1 MRIFVTNDDGIDSLG
16 LHILA
21 RAMLPFGEVVVGA
34 PDTEYSGASSSFGAL
49 HLIRPELHK
58 SNIEGI
64 DEAWSITGPPALCV
78 MFARLGAFGEP
89 FDLVV
94 SGINP
99 GANVGRSVYHS
110 GTIGACL
117 TARNGGINGVAVSQ
131 AVDEGGYMGQGIEEM
146 LKNQKWDSAAEIAA
160 IAVEEMSTNLPKEAS
175 VLNINVP
182 NLELSEMKGWR
193 ETKVGTDLIRQM
205 TQVDIEPKI
214 GHEGTF
220 HLKLKWGERIPPTS
234 IEDDV
239 GAVANGYVSISWLS
253 RLISQGPPIESSV
266 EGRFNSVFES

>member
-58 SNIEGI
+58 ANIEGI

-146 LKNQKWDSAAEIAA
+146 LRNQKWDSAAEIAA

-214 GHEGTF
+214 GHEETF
-220 HLKLKWGERIPPTS
+220 HLKLKWGERIPPSS

>member
-58 SNIEGI
+58 ANIEGI

-182 NLELSEMKGWR
+182 NLELSEMKGWG

-220 HLKLKWGERIPPTS
+220 HLKLKWGERIPPSS

>member
-58 SNIEGI
+58 ANIEGI

-146 LKNQKWDSAAEIAA
+146 LKNQKWDSAADIAA

-220 HLKLKWGERIPPTS
+220 HLKLKWGERIPPSS

>member
-58 SNIEGI
+58 ANIEGI

-131 AVDEGGYMGQGIEEM
+131 SVDEGGYMGQGIEEM

-220 HLKLKWGERIPPTS
+220 HLKLKWGERIPPSS

>member
-16 LHILA
+16 LHVLA
-21 RAMLPFGEVVVGA
+21 RAMRPFGEVVVGA

-58 SNIEGI
+58 ANIEGI

-78 MFARLGAFGEP
+78 MFARLGAFGDP

-146 LKNQKWDSAAEIAA
+146 LKNQRWHSAADITAL
-160 IAVEEMSTNLPKEAS
+160 AVEELCSSLPLEAS

-182 NLELSEMKGWR
+182 NLEVSEMKGWR
-193 ETKVGTDLIRQM
+193 ETSVGTDLIRQM
-205 TQVDIEPKI
+205 TEVDIEPKI
-214 GHEGTF
+214 GHEDTF

-234 IEDDV
+234 INDDV

-253 RLISQGPPIESSV
+253 RMMSQAPPVESSV
-266 EGRFNSVFES
+266 ESRLDSVFNI

>member
-21 RAMLPFGEVVVGA
+21 RAMLPFGEVIVGA

-58 SNIEGI
+58 ANIEGI

-220 HLKLKWGERIPPTS
+220 HLKLKWGERIPPSS

>member
-58 SNIEGI
+58 ANIEGI

-220 HLKLKWGERIPPTS
+220 HLKLKWGERIPPSS

-266 EGRFNSVFES
+266 EGRFNSVFKS

>member
-49 HLIRPELHK
+49 HLIRPELQIA
-58 SNIEGI
+58 NIEGI

-110 GTIGACL
+110 GT
-117 TARNGGINGVAVSQ
+117 GG
-131 AVDEGGYMGQGIEEM
+131 DY
-146 LKNQKWDSAAEIAA
+146 
-160 IAVEEMSTNLPKEAS
+160 
-175 VLNINVP
+175 
-182 NLELSEMKGWR
+182 
-193 ETKVGTDLIRQM
+193 
-205 TQVDIEPKI
+205 
-214 GHEGTF
+214 
-220 HLKLKWGERIPPTS
+220 PPT
-234 IEDDV
+234 
-239 GAVANGYVSISWLS
+239 
-253 RLISQGPPIESSV
+253 
-266 EGRFNSVFES
+266 

>member
-1 MRIFVTNDDGIDSLG
+1 MRILVTNDDGIDSVG
-16 LHILA
+16 LHALA

-34 PDTEYSGASSSFGAL
+34 PDTEYSGASSSFGPL

-58 SNIEGI
+58 AHIEGI
-64 DEAWSITGPPALCV
+64 DTAWAITGPPALCV
-78 MFARLGAFGEP
+78 MFARLGAFGGP

-117 TARNGGINGVAVSQ
+117 TARNGGITGVAVSQ

-146 LKNQKWDSAAEIAA
+146 LRNQKWHSAAEVAA
-160 IAVEEMSTNLPKEAS
+160 LAVEELTSSLPDEPS

-182 NLELSEMKGWR
+182 NLELSEMKGWVST
-193 ETKVGTDLIRQM
+193 EVGTDLIRQM
-205 TQVDIEPKI
+205 NEVNIEPKI
-214 GHEGTF
+214 GHEGSY
-220 HLKLKWGERIPPTS
+220 HLKLYWGERVAPTS
-234 IEDDV
+234 IDNDV
-239 GAVANGYVSISWLS
+239 GADANGYISMTWLS
-253 RLISQGPPIESSV
+253 RLQWSAPPNNKV
-266 EGRFNSVFES
+266 EEKFDAIFK

>member
-58 SNIEGI
+58 ANIEGI

-131 AVDEGGYMGQGIEEM
+131 AVDEGGHMGQGIEEM

-220 HLKLKWGERIPPTS
+220 HLKLKWGERIPPSS

>member
-1 MRIFVTNDDGIDSLG
+1 MRIFVTNDDGIDSIG

-21 RAMLPFGEVVVGA
+21 RSMLPFGEVVIGA

-49 HLIRPELHK
+49 HLIKPELHK
-58 SNIEGI
+58 ASVEGI
-64 DEAWSITGPPALCV
+64 DEAWAITGPPALCV
-78 MFARLGAFGEP
+78 MFARLGAFGDP

-117 TARNGGINGVAVSQ
+117 TARNGGITGVAVSQ

-146 LKNQKWDSAAEIAA
+146 LRNQKWDSAAEIAA
-160 IAVEEMSTNLPKEAS
+160 LAVGEMCTNLPKEAS

-182 NLELSEMKGWR
+182 NMDVSEMKGWAQ
-193 ETKVGTDLIRQM
+193 TTVGTDLMRQM
-205 TQVDIEPKI
+205 TEVDIEPKI
-214 GHEGTF
+214 GHEGAY
-220 HLKLKWGERIPPTS
+220 HLNLKWGERITPSS
-234 IEDDV
+234 IDNDV

-253 RLISQGPPIESSV
+253 RLISQEPPSGSSV
-266 EGRFNSVFES
+266 ENRLDSIFAN

>member
-1 MRIFVTNDDGIDSLG
+1 MRIFVTNDDGIDSIG

-21 RAMLPFGEVVVGA
+21 RSMLPFGEVVIGA

-49 HLIRPELHK
+49 HLIKPELHK
-58 SNIEGI
+58 AFVEGI
-64 DEAWSITGPPALCV
+64 DEAWAITGPPALCV
-78 MFARLGAFGEP
+78 MFARLGAFGDP

-117 TARNGGINGVAVSQ
+117 TARNGGITGVAVSQ

-146 LKNQKWDSAAEIAA
+146 LRNQKWDSAAEIAA
-160 IAVEEMSTNLPKEAS
+160 LAVGEMCTNLPKEAS

-182 NLELSEMKGWR
+182 NMDVSEMKGWAQ
-193 ETKVGTDLIRQM
+193 TTVGTDLMRQM
-205 TQVDIEPKI
+205 TEVDIEPKI
-214 GHEGTF
+214 GHEGAY
-220 HLKLKWGERIPPTS
+220 HLNLKWGCLLYTS
-234 IEDDV
+234 PSPRD
-239 GAVANGYVSISWLS
+239 S
-253 RLISQGPPIESSV
+253 
-266 EGRFNSVFES
+266 

>member
-1 MRIFVTNDDGIDSLG
+1 MRIFVTNDDGIDSVG

-58 SNIEGI
+58 ANIEGI

-131 AVDEGGYMGQGIEEM
+131 AVDEGDYMGQGIEEM

-182 NLELSEMKGWR
+182 NLELSEIKGWR

-220 HLKLKWGERIPPTS
+220 HLKLKWGERIPPSS

>member
-58 SNIEGI
+58 ANIEGI

-182 NLELSEMKGWR
+182 NLKLSEMKGWR

-220 HLKLKWGERIPPTS
+220 HLKLKWGERIPPSS

>member
-58 SNIEGI
+58 ANIEGI

-146 LKNQKWDSAAEIAA
+146 LRNQKWDSAAEIAA

-220 HLKLKWGERIPPTS
+220 HLKLKWGERIPPSS

-266 EGRFNSVFES
+266 EGRFNSVFVS

>member
-58 SNIEGI
+58 ANIEGI

-193 ETKVGTDLIRQM
+193 ETEVGTDLIRQM

-220 HLKLKWGERIPPTS
+220 HLKLKWGERIPPSS

>member
-58 SNIEGI
+58 ANIEGI

-110 GTIGACL
+110 GTIGAGL
-117 TARNGGINGVAVSQ
+117 TARNAGINGVAVSQ

-146 LKNQKWDSAAEIAA
+146 LKNQKWDSAADIAA

-220 HLKLKWGERIPPTS
+220 HLKLKWGERIPPSS

>member
-220 HLKLKWGERIPPTS
+220 HLKLKWGERIPPSS

>member
-58 SNIEGI
+58 ANIEGI

-220 HLKLKWGERIPPTS
+220 HLKLKWGERIPPSS

-266 EGRFNSVFES
+266 EVRFNSVFES

>member
-21 RAMLPFGEVVVGA
+21 RAMLPFGEVIVGA

-58 SNIEGI
+58 ANIEGI

-146 LKNQKWDSAAEIAA
+146 LRNQKWDSAAEIAA

-193 ETKVGTDLIRQM
+193 ETKIGTDLIRQM

-220 HLKLKWGERIPPTS
+220 HLKLKWGERIPPSS

-266 EGRFNSVFES
+266 EVRFNSVFES

>member
-58 SNIEGI
+58 ANIEGI

-146 LKNQKWDSAAEIAA
+146 IKNQKWDSAAEIAA

-220 HLKLKWGERIPPTS
+220 HLKLKWGERIPPSS

>member
-21 RAMLPFGEVVVGA
+21 RAMLPFGEVIVGA

-49 HLIRPELHK
+49 HLIRPELQMT
-58 SNIEGI
+58 NIEGI

-220 HLKLKWGERIPPTS
+220 HLKLKWGERIPPSS

>member
-182 NLELSEMKGWR
+182 NLKLSEMKGWR

-220 HLKLKWGERIPPTS
+220 HLKLKWGERIPPSS

>member
-58 SNIEGI
+58 AHIEGI

-160 IAVEEMSTNLPKEAS
+160 IAVEEISTNLPNEAS

-220 HLKLKWGERIPPTS
+220 HLKLKWGERIPPSS

>member
-131 AVDEGGYMGQGIEEM
+131 AVDEGDYMGQGIEEM

-160 IAVEEMSTNLPKEAS
+160 IAVEEISTNLPNEAS

-205 TQVDIEPKI
+205 TQVDIEPKT

-220 HLKLKWGERIPPTS
+220 HLKLKWGERIPPSS

>member
-58 SNIEGI
+58 ANIEGI

-94 SGINP
+94 SGINQ

-220 HLKLKWGERIPPTS
+220 HLKLKWGERIPPSS

>member
-21 RAMLPFGEVVVGA
+21 RAMLPFGEVIVGA

-58 SNIEGI
+58 ANIEGI

-146 LKNQKWDSAAEIAA
+146 LRNQKWDSAAEIAA

-220 HLKLKWGERIPPTS
+220 HLKLKWGERIPPSS

>member
-49 HLIRPELHK
+49 HLIRPELQMT
-58 SNIEGI
+58 NIEGI

-220 HLKLKWGERIPPTS
+220 HLKLKWGERIPPSS

-266 EGRFNSVFES
+266 EGRFSSLFES

>member
-49 HLIRPELHK
+49 HMIRPELHK
-58 SNIEGI
+58 ANIEGI

-146 LKNQKWDSAAEIAA
+146 IRNQKWDSAAEIAA

-220 HLKLKWGERIPPTS
+220 HLKLKWGERIPPSS

>member
-21 RAMLPFGEVVVGA
+21 RAMLPFREVVVGA

-58 SNIEGI
+58 ANIEGI

-131 AVDEGGYMGQGIEEM
+131 SVDEGGYMGQGIEEM

-220 HLKLKWGERIPPTS
+220 HLKLKWGERIPPSS

>member
-21 RAMLPFGEVVVGA
+21 RAMLPFGGVVVGA

-58 SNIEGI
+58 ANIEGI

-146 LKNQKWDSAAEIAA
+146 LRNQKWDSAAEIAA

-220 HLKLKWGERIPPTS
+220 HLKLKWGERIPPSS

>member
-1 MRIFVTNDDGIDSLG
+1 M
-16 LHILA
+16 
-21 RAMLPFGEVVVGA
+21 
-34 PDTEYSGASSSFGAL
+34 
-49 HLIRPELHK
+49 
-58 SNIEGI
+58 
-64 DEAWSITGPPALCV
+64 
-78 MFARLGAFGEP
+78 
-89 FDLVV
+89 
-94 SGINP
+94 
-99 GANVGRSVYHS
+99 
-110 GTIGACL
+110 
-117 TARNGGINGVAVSQ
+117 SQ

-220 HLKLKWGERIPPTS
+220 HLKLKWGERICLLYTS
-234 IEDDV
+234 PSPRD
-239 GAVANGYVSISWLS
+239 
-253 RLISQGPPIESSV
+253 
-266 EGRFNSVFES
+266 

>member
-58 SNIEGI
+58 ANIEGI

-131 AVDEGGYMGQGIEEM
+131 SVDEGGYMGQGIEEM

-182 NLELSEMKGWR
+182 NLELSKMKGWR

-220 HLKLKWGERIPPTS
+220 HLKLKWGERIPPSS